1 MVTTQ
6 KDKTMIDV
14 NMRLTNVK
22 TTSIDFTLNTKTTH
36 TGELWMVVEY
46 FNDDFTVP
54 YRQGQDLTEVIF
66 NTFRSGHS
74 TGFMYRDLAQAHKK
88 YHDMWADEQFSETK
102 RPQIYQISGAL
113 SITDVTEVSDT
124 PRTEVKTYG

>member
-1 MVTTQ
+1 
-6 KDKTMIDV
+6 MIDV

-46 FNDDFTVP
+46 FNDDLTVP

-88 YHDMWADEQFSETK
+88 YHDMWADEEFSETK

>member
-1 MVTTQ
+1 
-6 KDKTMIDV
+6 MIDV

-66 NTFRSGHS
+66 SFP
-74 TGFMYRDLAQAHKK
+74 FCYRDLAQAHKK